1 MGGVKEVW
9 ILKFSNAETLE
20 DKDTNIHLQKHK
32 TKPVCYQI
40 TEKPSPHPCPHPSLR
55 YFPKVTVTSFPPSGF
70 TKITR
75 KCVPKKRFSCLSS
88 ANSPSIFTTLCSH
101 TQIQILMW
109 SLYSAFSFHF
119 SKVFWILLKTSKE
132 TVEWQPK
139 LLNIRLCGILVTPKI
154 QVGF

>member
-1 MGGVKEVW
+1 MC
-9 ILKFSNAETLE
+9 
-20 DKDTNIHLQKHK
+20 Q
-32 TKPVCYQI
+32 
-40 TEKPSPHPCPHPSLR
+40 
-55 YFPKVTVTSFPPSGF
+55 
-70 TKITR
+70 
-75 KCVPKKRFSCLSS
+75 KKRFSCLSS

-119 SKVFWILLKTSKE
+119 SEVFWILLKTSKE

-154 QVGF
+154 RGRILKTNDIFLKNASALLFFLEKAFNVKPSTRQKLKVFMSNMFVVSIKRMLNMRNASF